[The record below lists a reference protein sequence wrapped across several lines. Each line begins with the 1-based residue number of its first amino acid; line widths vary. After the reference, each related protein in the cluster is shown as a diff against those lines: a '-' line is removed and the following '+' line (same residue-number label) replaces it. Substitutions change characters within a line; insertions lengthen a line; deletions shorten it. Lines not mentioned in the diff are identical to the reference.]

1 MRWAQHDGAGAPGA
15 RRPRALG
22 EAGRDGGEV
31 GEATRAMGS
40 GGFST
45 SGRDGVITP
54 QHYHTLYIVS
64 TAHGAPSSR
73 RGLML
78 TRGRDL
84 VDHVRSN

>member
-1 MRWAQHDGAGAPGA
+1 MA
-15 RRPRALG
+15 R
-22 EAGRDGGEV
+22 GGCAKEV
-31 GEATRAMGS
+31 EDR
-40 GGFST
+40 
-45 SGRDGVITP
+45 GRDGVIT